1 MVNNEAVSAGSTAA
15 GFGIWATHFI
25 AMLAFDPGLGAGYD
39 IPLTVISLLIA
50 IIITG
55 IGLWLALAKAD
66 WMLGAAL
73 GGAVVGGGVAAMH
86 YTGMMALDVPA
97 SFVWSP
103 ALVTLSIALGVSFG
117 SLALHVASGREVR
130 GGALIATTLLTLA
143 IVSMHFTGMGALL
156 LVPDPTQTAGAMSVS
171 PTALSLVVAATAA
184 VVLGSCSRGPWETGT
199 RARSCNSRSSCS
211 MLRLQI
217 FRKGCACTVPT
228 NGSFYSMN
236 DRALSGLSATALH
249 GRTLSTCS
257 NGDMDR
263 QGSDDGRGG
272 SVGVTRGERTTRIVE
287 TSDGS
292 TLRVIDSPMQSG
304 GWVATMRRHHGMAK
318 SSGSNSALGETR
330 SFDRPAQSDAF
341 PRTIE

>member
-1 MVNNEAVSAGSTAA
+1 MWLVLDAAAA

-86 YTGMMALDVPA
+86 YTGMMALDVAA

-103 ALVTLSIALGVSFG
+103 ALVTLSIALGVAFG

-156 LVPDPTQTAGAMSVS
+156 LVPDPTRAAGAMSVS

-184 VVLGSCSRGPWETGT
+184 DRSGLLFRGCHGRP
-199 RARSCNSRSSCS
+199 AREREAATAEAVARC
-211 MLRLQI
+211 
-217 FRKGCACTVPT
+217 CACKY
-228 NGSFYSMN
+228 FA
-236 DRALSGLSATALH
+236 RAVHVRSR
-249 GRTLSTCS
+249 RT
-257 NGDMDR
+257 DHFI
-263 QGSDDGRGG
+263 Q
-272 SVGVTRGERTTRIVE
+272 
-287 TSDGS
+287 
-292 TLRVIDSPMQSG
+292 
-304 GWVATMRRHHGMAK
+304 
-318 SSGSNSALGETR
+318 
-330 SFDRPAQSDAF
+330 
-341 PRTIE
+341 